1 MQEFIKELVLNSDS
15 SYYRSSKIA
24 SSYPLLPSTVTNN
37 KKVWVTPRPFHHSG
51 ADLGGGCRGCAPT
64 PPPPF
69 EMTCGFLI
77 QLVFCKKTKPL
88 WFIGVEV
95 EQEPSAPPP
104 KKNPGSTPAIYIT
117 VTSSTINF
125 APIQV
130 YKTTRV
136 IGWHRP
142 NAKNGCWIKVLLFEL
157 KLTRL

>member
-88 WFIGVEV
+88 WFIGVDV

-104 KKNPGSTPAIYIT
+104 KKKSWIHPCHLYYSNFLDNKLCSNPSVQNNSGYWVA
-117 VTSSTINF
+117 
-125 APIQV
+125 
-130 YKTTRV
+130 
-136 IGWHRP
+136 
-142 NAKNGCWIKVLLFEL
+142 
-157 KLTRL
+157 